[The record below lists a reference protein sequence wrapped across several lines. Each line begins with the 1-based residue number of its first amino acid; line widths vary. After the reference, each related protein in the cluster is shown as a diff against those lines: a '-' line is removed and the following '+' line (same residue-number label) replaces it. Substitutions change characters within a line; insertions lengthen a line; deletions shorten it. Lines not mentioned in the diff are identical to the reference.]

1 MAANTGAVD
10 AHGYLQELVV
20 RLGGTDFQAR
30 TVDFLVLGP
39 LRIAGIALGA
49 LVLARLGGA
58 AVRRTV
64 TTLRLRAPLRI
75 ATARSQQRARTIA
88 DALAGLWR
96 VAVWVIAALLVLGVL
111 GIDLGPLL
119 AGAGI
124 AGLAIAF
131 GAQAL
136 IRDYLSGMFILV
148 EDQYGV
154 GDVVT
159 IGTASGTVEDL
170 NLRVTRLRAADGTVW
185 FVPNGDI
192 RVVGNQSMEWSRA
205 VVDVAVAYDNDLQS
219 VLAALREE
227 AAGLAVDPSWSN
239 VVLEPPEVQGVQA
252 MGNEG
257 VTIRIVAKTAPRE
270 QWAVARELRTRI
282 TDRMRRDEVRGPGR
296 VVVVSSGTLDAGTPP
311 PPPPPEPLP

>member
-1 MAANTGAVD
+1 MAASTGNVD
-10 AHGYLQELVV
+10 AHGYLQELVL

-30 TVDFLVLGP
+30 TVDFVVGGPVRIIGIVLGAV
-39 LRIAGIALGA
+39 L
-49 LVLARLGGA
+49 LARVGSA
-58 AVRRTV
+58 AVRRSV
-64 TTLRLRAPLRI
+64 TALRLRAPLRVQS
-75 ATARSQQRARTIA
+75 ARGQQRARTIA

-96 VAVWVIAALLVLGVL
+96 VAVWVVAALLVLGVL

-205 VVDVAVAYDNDLQS
+205 VVDVAVAYDNDLQA

-227 AAGLAVDPSWSN
+227 ASAMASDPAWSG
-239 VVLEPPEVQGVQA
+239 VVLEAPEVQGVQA

-311 PPPPPEPLP
+311 PPPVEPVA